1 MGDKGGKKDKAK
13 NQKQKVKKQEYKVK
27 RKQDKQ
33 PASTP
38 AGSS

>member
-1 MGDKGGKKDKAK
+1 MGDKGGKKDKTK

-33 PASTP
+33 PASTL
-38 AGSS
+38 AGRL